1 MTDGLLAGKTA
12 IVSGA
17 GRGIGLAI
25 ARGLLGAGADVI
37 GIGRNPL
44 PDIGFSHTIQVDLGE
59 TDAAERIGARLRDLG
74 IAPDVLINNA
84 ALSDK
89 RPLDAVTAEQWLTLM
104 AVNLRAPHLLIRE
117 IAPLMTGGGSIIN
130 ISSIRGLR
138 GFEGD
143 SVYQAA
149 KGGIEML
156 TKALAVELAP
166 RGIRVNAIA
175 PGAILTDFNSAALAD
190 AGHRDAALDMIPL
203 GRFGEPGD
211 VVGAAVYLAGSLSGF
226 VTGTTLVVDGGQ
238 SIRG

>member
-12 IVSGA
+12 VVSGA

-25 ARGLLGAGADVI
+25 ARGLLAAGADVI
-37 GIGRNPL
+37 GIGRSAL
-44 PDIGFSHTIQVDLGE
+44 PDIGFSHTMQVDLGGA
-59 TDAAERIGARLRDLG
+59 DAAEHIGARLRDLG
-74 IAPDVLINNA
+74 IVPDVLINNA
-84 ALSDK
+84 AVSDK
-89 RPLDAVTAEQWLTLM
+89 RSLDAVTAEQWMSLM

-117 IAPLMTGGGSIIN
+117 VAPLMTGGGSVVN

-138 GFEGD
+138 GFAGD

-149 KGGIEML
+149 KGGIETL

-190 AGHRDAALDMIPL
+190 TDHRNAALGMIPL
-203 GRFGEPGD
+203 GRFGEPDD
-211 VVGAAVYLAGSLSGF
+211 VVGAAVYLAASVSGF